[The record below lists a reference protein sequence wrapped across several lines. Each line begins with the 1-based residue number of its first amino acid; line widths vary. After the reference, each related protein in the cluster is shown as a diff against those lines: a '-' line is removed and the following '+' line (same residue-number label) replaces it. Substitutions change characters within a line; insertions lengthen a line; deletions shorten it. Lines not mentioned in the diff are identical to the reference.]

1 MGMFEE
7 TRNMRNN
14 PIGIFDSG
22 VGGLTVM
29 RSVIDRL
36 PRESII
42 YYGDTARGPYGSKDL
57 TLVRK
62 YAMDIAAFLEDLGVK
77 MIVIACNSATAAGL
91 GYVKNACEVPVIG
104 VIEPG
109 ALEAVRRTRNQRVG
123 VIGTKATIESGAY
136 TRRIGSLSRKI
147 EITSRDCPL
156 LVEFVERGEVE
167 GAHIEQVLEE
177 YLEPM
182 RVAGVD
188 TLILGCTHYPLLHKP
203 IARVIGDGVTIISS
217 ADATAAEVE
226 RVLAEEGLARDT
238 DEPRTYRFLCS
249 GDTELARRLGRMFL
263 GPEVEHV
270 EKASL

>member
-1 MGMFEE
+1 
-7 TRNMRNN
+7 MRDYLRDS

-22 VGGLTVM
+22 VGGLTVV
-29 RSVIDRL
+29 RSVIDRM
-36 PRESII
+36 PHESVI
-42 YYGDTARGPYGSKDL
+42 YYGDTARGPYGPKDL

-91 GYVKNACEVPVIG
+91 GYVENACKVPVIG

-109 ALEAVRRTRNQRVG
+109 ALEAVRLTRNHKVG
-123 VIGTKATIESGAY
+123 VIGTQATVESGAY
-136 TRRIGSLSRKI
+136 TRRIGSLSQEI
-147 EITSRDCPL
+147 EITSRACPL

-167 GAHIEQVLEE
+167 GGHIEEVLEG

-182 RVAGVD
+182 KVAGVD
-188 TLILGCTHYPLLHKP
+188 TLILGCTHYPLLHAP
-203 IARVIGDGVTIISS
+203 IAKVIGDAVTIISS

-226 RVLAEEGLARDT
+226 RVLAE
-238 DEPRTYRFLCS
+238 DELSKENSDPPSYRFLCS

>member
-1 MGMFEE
+1 MNGEL
-7 TRNMRNN
+7 RRS

-22 VGGLTVM
+22 VGGLTVV

-36 PRESII
+36 PQESII
-42 YYGDTARGPYGSKDL
+42 YYGDTARGPYGPKDL

-62 YAMDIAAFLEDLGVK
+62 YALDIAAFLEDLGVK

-91 GYVKNACEVPVIG
+91 GYVQSTCAVPVIG

-109 ALEAVRRTRNQRVG
+109 ALEAVRITRNYKVG
-123 VIGTKATIESGAY
+123 VIGTQATVESGAY
-136 TRRIGSLSRKI
+136 TRRIGSLSQEI
-147 EITSRDCPL
+147 EITSRACPM

-167 GAHIEQVLEE
+167 GAHIEEVLED

-182 RVAGVD
+182 KVAGVD
-188 TLILGCTHYPLLHKP
+188 TLILGCTHYPLLHDA
-203 IARVIGDGVTIISS
+203 IAKVIGDAVTIISS

-226 RVLAEEGLARDT
+226 RVLAEDELANDSG
-238 DEPRTYRFLCS
+238 EPPTYRFLCS
-249 GDTELARRLGRMFL
+249 GDTDLARRLGQMFL

>member
-1 MGMFEE
+1 M
-7 TRNMRNN
+7 NNN

-22 VGGLTVM
+22 VGGLTVV
-29 RSVIDRL
+29 RAVIDRL

-42 YYGDTARGPYGSKDL
+42 YYGDTARGPYGPKDL

-91 GYVKNACEVPVIG
+91 GYVETACKVPVVG

-109 ALEAVRRTRNQRVG
+109 ALEAVRLTRNQRVG
-123 VIGTKATIESGAY
+123 VIGTKATVESGAY
-136 TRRIGSLSRKI
+136 TRRIGALSREI
-147 EITSRDCPL
+147 EITSQACPL

-167 GAHIEQVLEE
+167 GEHVEEVLEE

-182 RVAGVD
+182 RRAGVD
-188 TLILGCTHYPLLHKP
+188 TLILGCTHYPLLQESV
-203 IARVIGDGVTIISS
+203 ARVIGDRVTIISS

-226 RVLAEEGLARDT
+226 RVLAEDEMARESE
-238 DEPRTYRFLCS
+238 EPPTYRFLCS
-249 GDTELARRLGRMFL
+249 GDTEMSRRLGRMFL

>member
-1 MGMFEE
+1 MFEAPKSS
-7 TRNMRNN
+7 RDN
-14 PIGIFDSG
+14 PIGVFDSG
-22 VGGLTVM
+22 VGGLTVV

-36 PRESII
+36 PQESII
-42 YYGDTARGPYGSKDL
+42 YYGDTARGPYGPKDL

-91 GYVKNACEVPVIG
+91 GYVENACKVPVIG

-109 ALEAVRRTRNQRVG
+109 AIEAVRRTRSQRVG

-136 TRRIGSLSRKI
+136 TRRIGSLSREI
-147 EITSRDCPL
+147 EIISRACPL

-167 GAHIEQVLEE
+167 GAHLEEVLEE

-182 RVAGVD
+182 AVAGVD
-188 TLILGCTHYPLLHKP
+188 TLILGCTHYPLLHEP
-203 IARVIGDGVTIISS
+203 IARVIGDGVNIISS

-226 RVLAEEGLARDT
+226 RVLAEEELTRDT
-238 DEPRTYRFLCS
+238 AESPAYRFLCS
-249 GDTELARRLGRMFL
+249 GDTELARKLGRMFL

>member
-1 MGMFEE
+1 
-7 TRNMRNN
+7 MRHN

-22 VGGLTVM
+22 VGGLTVV

-42 YYGDTARGPYGSKDL
+42 YYGDTARGPYGPKDL

-91 GYVKNACEVPVIG
+91 GYVVNACKVPVIG
-104 VIEPG
+104 VIDPG
-109 ALEAVRRTRNQRVG
+109 AEEAVRITRNHRVG

-136 TRRIGSLSRKI
+136 TRRIGALSREI
-147 EITSRDCPL
+147 EITSRACPR

-167 GAHIEQVLEE
+167 GEHIEQVLED

-182 RVAGVD
+182 KVAGVD
-188 TLILGCTHYPLLHKP
+188 TLILGCTHYPLLHEPVAK
-203 IARVIGDGVTIISS
+203 VIGDNVTIISS

-226 RVLAEEGLARDT
+226 RVLAEDELANDT
-238 DEPRTYRFLCS
+238 EEPPTYRFLCS